1 MLSVERANSRE
12 CDRVVTEQ
20 HRVIVPEKRRRDS
33 ADRKDGDPNDRQ
45 SLDADV
51 RFHGEIRGG
60 EVGASEDLSVSVSAP
75 DLEETKTRNGES
87 VERENV
93 VCLDTGFKL
102 FLIRIRLS
110 EVNSIRITKQPGLNS

>member
-75 DLEETKTRNGES
+75 DLEETKTRKCR
-87 VERENV
+87 ERER
-93 VCLDTGFKL
+93 GL
-102 FLIRIRLS
+102 FGYRF
-110 EVNSIRITKQPGLNS
+110 